1 MTNGWILSTAS
12 RWRLIGFLII
22 LTLGV
27 GAVPAMAADD
37 VVKPMVSFHK
47 DIEPILQRSCQ
58 RCHNPNSVAPMS
70 LITYEQ
76 VRPYAREIKRR
87 TALRHAPWSRNAM
100 PPWFLETTIGIQKM
114 KDDNS
119 LADEEIDIIAQ
130 WVDNGAPEGNPK
142 DAPPALKLLQAS
154 EWALGKP
161 DLIVSSP
168 VIYVAAIGSDW
179 SGSLGKSPIPL
190 KEDRYAMSAEY
201 KEVNS
206 KSAGAGSVGAR
217 FVFHH
222 GTTSLSGP
230 DDAAEEL
237 EGETAGTGVGSLPI
251 HEVGRNGDVFPREA
265 GKLLPAGGFVNWG
278 SMHVHAVGVPG
289 SERYARLDIG
299 FRLHPTG
306 YKPTR
311 EDRGYGFGWTDIV
324 VHPNSQS
331 DREDAYFIA
340 PQAMKLTNFEPHMHA
355 NGVRMCLQAIYG
367 KIVETLNCAGYDHN
381 WVRNYQYEEN
391 YEPIIPK
398 GTILHAIGWFDNSSK
413 NGNVI
418 DPRNAA
424 TFGNSSVSN
433 MLIMF
438 NHAEFLTDEQ
448 YKDEVAKRKEF
459 VALTNEELI
468 GCPAC
473 YLPVPKLVKKA
484 DPTESKSIPTAS
496 SKAPAARPAG
506 GTQ

>member
-1 MTNGWILSTAS
+1 MG
-12 RWRLIGFLII
+12 RWRLIAFLIV

-27 GAVPAMAADD
+27 GALPAMAADD
-37 VVKPMVSFHK
+37 VVKPTFHK

-70 LITYEQ
+70 LITYQQ
-76 VRPYAREIKRR
+76 VRPYAREVKRR
-87 TALRHAPWSRNAM
+87 TALRHAPWSRDAM
-100 PPWFLETTIGIQKM
+100 PPWFLERNIGIQKM
-114 KDDNS
+114 KDDVS
-119 LADEEIDIIAQ
+119 LTDEEIDLIGR
-130 WVDNGAPEGNPK
+130 WVDSGAPEGDPK

-168 VIYVAAIGSDW
+168 VIYLPAIASDW

-190 KEDRYAMSAEY
+190 SEDRYAMSAEY

-206 KSAGAGSVGAR
+206 KAAGGGSVGAR

-222 GTTSLSGP
+222 GTTSISGA
-230 DDAAEEL
+230 DQAEE
-237 EGETAGTGVGSLPI
+237 EEIQGETAGTGLGSLPI
-251 HEVGRNGDVFPREA
+251 HEVGRNGDVFPHDA
-265 GKLLPAGGFVNWG
+265 GKLLPAGGYVNWG
-278 SMHVHAVGVPG
+278 SMHVHSVGTPG

-299 FRLHPTG
+299 FRLHPKG

-311 EDRGYGFGWTDIV
+311 EDRGYSFGWTDIL
-324 VHPNSQS
+324 VHPNGQS
-331 DREDAYFIA
+331 DHEETYFIA

-355 NGVRMCLQAIYG
+355 NGVRMCLQAISG
-367 KIVETLNCAGYDHN
+367 KMVETLDCAGYDHN

-398 GTILHAIGWFDNSSK
+398 GTILRAIGWFDNSSK
-413 NGNVI
+413 NANVI

-424 TFGNSSVSN
+424 TFGNSSVDN

-459 VALTNEELI
+459 LALTHEENI

-473 YLPVPKLVKKA
+473 YLPMPKPAKKA
-484 DPTESKSIPTAS
+484 DRKTETAN
-496 SKAPAARPAG
+496 KTQTARPSG
-506 GTQ
+506 GRR